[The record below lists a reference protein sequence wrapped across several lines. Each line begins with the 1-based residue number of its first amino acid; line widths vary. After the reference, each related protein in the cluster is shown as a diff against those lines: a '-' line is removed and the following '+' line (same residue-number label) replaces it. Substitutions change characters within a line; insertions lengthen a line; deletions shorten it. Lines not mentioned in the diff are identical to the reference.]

1 MYIINKK
8 LFMNIQ
14 LSIFMTKK
22 ERILELLKKENL
34 TSKEIAI
41 KLQFKE
47 TETRVYLLRLIK
59 GKKIKSVGKKGR
71 FKVYSIIKK
80 VKSEEKALIQELK
93 FDLAHLYNLMK
104 YKMILRPEINLLPED
119 EIFLEK
125 IKNKIEKNNFLKQ
138 IK

>member
-1 MYIINKK
+1 M
-8 LFMNIQ
+8 
-14 LSIFMTKK
+14 SKK
-22 ERILELLKKENL
+22 EKILELLKEENL

-59 GKKIKSVGKKGR
+59 EKKIKSIGKKGR
-71 FKVYSIIKK
+71 FKIYSIIKK
-80 VKSEEKALIQELK
+80 ANSEELALIQELK
-93 FDLAHLYNLMK
+93 FDLAHLYNLIK
-104 YKMILRPEINLLPED
+104 YKMIIRPEINLLPED